1 MLETPET
8 RMPKTLNLY
17 GIPSCDTCRQA
28 RKWLDENDIA
38 YNFHDVRSEGL
49 DAQMLERWSKR
60 LGWEKLLNK
69 QSLTW
74 RKVPQVDRDNM
85 NKSRALLTMIEH
97 PTLLKRPVLES
108 TRMMAVGFSP
118 DRYEEIFAKR

>member
-1 MLETPET
+1 MFETPET

-38 YNFHDVRSEGL
+38 YDFHDVRSEGL

-108 TRMMAVGFSP
+108 TKMMAVGFSP

>member
-108 TRMMAVGFSP
+108 TRMMVVGFSP
-118 DRYEEIFAKR
+118 DRYEEIFTKR

>member
-38 YNFHDVRSEGL
+38 YNFHDVHSEGL

>member
-1 MLETPET
+1 
-8 RMPKTLNLY
+8 MPKTLNLY

-108 TRMMAVGFSP
+108 TKMMAVGFSP

>member
-38 YNFHDVRSEGL
+38 YDFHDVRSEGL

>member
-108 TRMMAVGFSP
+108 TKMMAVGFSP

>member
-38 YNFHDVRSEGL
+38 YDFHDVRSEGL

-108 TRMMAVGFSP
+108 TKMMAVGFSP